1 MRFPRR
7 RDWFAEADVPR
18 RLKEPSRHLDPQ
30 SPAVLIPTQGFR
42 HAATLQLTSS
52 VRAIP
57 VDASSEAIRVALE
70 RVAHELVALADDMR
84 APGSAF
90 EWLTN
95 EFNTTVDRLP
105 HAIERDRIK
114 LTAAAILARVA
125 SRAPDTQTRDL
136 FLIYVPEDR
145 LPVAAPLAIELT
157 KRRVSVAFA
166 DYEVAAAHQLANTLA
181 HGLDRHRGG
190 AVLWTKA
197 FERTH
202 GQPPPSLHDRVR
214 ILPGAD
220 NYSIA
225 TDLATWANKLKIRDV
240 LK

>member
-1 MRFPRR
+1 M
-7 RDWFAEADVPR
+7 
-18 RLKEPSRHLDPQ
+18 
-30 SPAVLIPTQGFR
+30 LIPPPGFR
-42 HAATLQLTSS
+42 HAATLLLTNS

-57 VDASSEAIRVALE
+57 ADASSDAIRMALE

-84 APGSAF
+84 APASTS

-95 EFNTTVDRLP
+95 EFTATVDRLP

-114 LTAAAILARVA
+114 STAAVILARVP
-125 SRAPDTQTRDL
+125 SCTPDTQTRDL
-136 FLIYVPEDR
+136 FLIYAPEDR
-145 LPVAAPLAIELT
+145 LPAAAPLAIELT

-166 DYEVAAAHQLANTLA
+166 DYEVTTADQLANARA
-181 HGLDRHRGG
+181 HGLERHRGG

-202 GQPPPSLHDRVR
+202 GKPPPSLHDRLR
-214 ILPGAD
+214 ILPRAD
-220 NYSIA
+220 HSVA
-225 TDLATWANKLKIRDV
+225 TELATWAKELKTFDV